1 MQTETENVALGL
13 RRADVR
19 DWWIANWAPI
29 HARTRLAPIDVPGV
43 RELRYG
49 ASRKAPWPHQIHRT
63 HFPQLGLELPDDAV
77 PLAAGAAI
85 LRAHQLEGV
94 RFIRARRGTLL
105 ADEPR
110 VGKTPQVT
118 FAHDPNAGIM
128 AVLGPVAA
136 RAAWHEWAARRWKS
150 ACVIYRET
158 GKCAICER
166 VGATAVT
173 DQPSFLSLEGRT
185 FRPELI
191 EDWRPRAFFAT
202 YAILPRWR
210 GLFSKL
216 HSIGTLAFDEAHLS
230 GAQNR
235 NSVTVESLRFLNT
248 ISAQVVA
255 CTGTPIFNRVRGVW
269 PLLDL
274 CAPAAFGDYWAFAV
288 RYCAARPGAHG
299 WTDDGESNAVELRTR
314 MTEIM
319 LRRRWVDVT
328 GSLPPITRSLEIVR
342 LPDKAKDEVEAL
354 AGRLRYLEGGAKTL
368 VGDLARLRKL
378 YAEHKVPAAVDQI
391 TSALV
396 EGHSCVAWA
405 WHESVAQTLVE
416 RLQGRGL
423 NVFGPITGATAPMR
437 REAILE
443 AAAAASGPRVLVAN
457 MATLGFAVSLAW
469 ATHQWFVELDWNPP
483 TICQAEL
490 RPFDGTHPVAS
501 VYLVADVNADER
513 LANALIAK
521 LETQSALGLRAGV
534 GDVAELLADS
544 FGITGGDNQ
553 RTLDA
558 LAERIMAS
566 ADGEV

>member
-1 MQTETENVALGL
+1 LPDEPV
-13 RRADVR
+13 RADVL
-19 DWWIANWAPI
+19 
-29 HARTRLAPIDVPGV
+29 RT
-43 RELRYG
+43 
-49 ASRKAPWPHQIHRT
+49 
-63 HFPQLGLELPDDAV
+63 
-77 PLAAGAAI
+77 
-85 LRAHQLEGV
+85 HQLEGV

-118 FAHDPNAGIM
+118 FAHDPDAGIM

-136 RAAWHEWAARRWKS
+136 RAAWHEWAARRWRS
-150 ACVIYRET
+150 ACVAYREA

-166 VGATAVT
+166 VGATATT
-173 DQPSFLSLEGRT
+173 DQPSFLSLEGRA

-191 EDWRPRAFFAT
+191 ADWQPRTMFAT
-202 YAILPRWR
+202 YAIAPSWR

-216 HSIGTLAFDEAHLS
+216 HSIGTLAFDEAHLA
-230 GAQNR
+230 GVQNR
-235 NSVTVESLRFLNT
+235 NSLTVEALRFLNT
-248 ISAQVVA
+248 IAAQVVA
-255 CTGTPIFNRVRGVW
+255 CTGTPIFNRVKGLW

-299 WTDDGESNAVELRTR
+299 WTDDGESNAAELRTR
-314 MTEIM
+314 LSEIM
-319 LRRRWVDVT
+319 LRRRWVDVL

-342 LPDKAKDEVEAL
+342 LPDKAKDEVATL
-354 AGRLRYLEGGAKTL
+354 AARLRYLEGGAKTL

-378 YAEHKVPAAVDQI
+378 YAEHKVPVAVEQI
-391 TSALV
+391 TSAL
-396 EGHSCVAWA
+396 ELGHSCVAWA
-405 WHESVAQTLVE
+405 WHESVARTLVE
-416 RLQGRGL
+416 RFQGRGV
-423 NVFGPITGATAPMR
+423 NVFGPITGATPPAR
-437 REAILE
+437 REGILE

-483 TICQAEL
+483 TIGQAEL

-513 LANALIAK
+513 LANALLSK
-521 LETQSALGLRAGV
+521 LETQGALGMQAGV
-534 GDVAELLADS
+534 GDVAEVLADS
-544 FGITGGDNQ
+544 FGITAERQ
-553 RTLDA
+553 QTLDD